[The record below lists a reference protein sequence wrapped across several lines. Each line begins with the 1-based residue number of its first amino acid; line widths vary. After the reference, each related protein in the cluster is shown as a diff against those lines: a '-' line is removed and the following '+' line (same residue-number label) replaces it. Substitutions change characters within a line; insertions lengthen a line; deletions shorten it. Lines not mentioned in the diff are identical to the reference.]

1 MKIKFEWRVGAMVK
15 KVAKVKK
22 EQPLEKMKQSRL
34 NDVLR
39 SINLIPRPTYKF
51 NVGDRVEIG
60 NLRDVYISAIH
71 NDHKIYEI
79 DYTSINNNYGNPITN
94 IHQWMYVKWVDIRAY
109 SENSPESLIINSDI
123 RLNYT
128 QTTLS
133 GLLSK
138 AYSFGINFE
147 PEYQREFVWNLED
160 KVSLIDSIF
169 HNVDIGKFTFIYYES
184 EQWQETGFGYEVVD
198 GKQRLRA
205 ILDFY
210 EDRFTY
216 KGKLFSELTHRD
228 KNHFRDYPI
237 IEAELHNL
245 TREQILRY
253 FIMLNTSGRIMAKE
267 QIDKVRGMLE
277 NL

>member
-1 MKIKFEWRVGAMVK
+1 MAK

-22 EQPLEKMKQSRL
+22 EQSLEEMKQSRL

-39 SINLIPRPTYKF
+39 NINLIPQPTYKF

-60 NLRDVYISAIH
+60 NLRDVYISAIY

-79 DYTSINNNYGNPITN
+79 DYTSIDNNYGKPITN
-94 IHQWMYVKWVDIRAY
+94 VHQWMYVKWVDIRAY
-109 SENSPESLIINSDI
+109 SEGKPESLIANSDI

-128 QTTLS
+128 QTTLG

-147 PEYQREFVWNLED
+147 PEYQREFIWNLED
-160 KVSLIDSIF
+160 KISLIDSIF
-169 HNVDIGKFTFIYYES
+169 NNVDIGKFTFIYYES
-184 EQWQETGFGYEVVD
+184 EQWQETGFGYEILD

-205 ILDFY
+205 ILDYY
-210 EDRFTY
+210 EDRFRY
-216 KGKLFSELTHRD
+216 KGKLFSELSYRD
-228 KNHFRDYPI
+228 RWHFESYGVVNA
-237 IEAELHNL
+237 EAHNL

-253 FIMLNTSGRIMAKE
+253 FIMLNTGGRIMAKE

-277 NL
+277 NKENAK